1 MHTLVPN
8 SAFAPVADQVQILE
22 GALRQCGVKCKF
34 FGVSRL
40 RPLYSG
46 GSMLS
51 SVFSPQLPST
61 HRIRVLIEMLA
72 PAIIFILIER
82 NAT

>member
-22 GALRQCGVKCKF
+22 GA
-34 FGVSRL
+34 
-40 RPLYSG
+40 P
-46 GSMLS
+46 MLS